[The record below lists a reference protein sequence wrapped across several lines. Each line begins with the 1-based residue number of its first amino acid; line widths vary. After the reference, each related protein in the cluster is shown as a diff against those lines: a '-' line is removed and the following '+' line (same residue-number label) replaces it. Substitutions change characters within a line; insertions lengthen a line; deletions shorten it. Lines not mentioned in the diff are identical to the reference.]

1 MSKGG
6 KVFTAVGLLLLA
18 AALCLTGYNL
28 WTDASAGSSAKNAA
42 RELQSAISRTAALEQ
57 TGEDTVP
64 DYLLAPEVDMPETE
78 LDGEQYIGVLELP
91 TLSLTLPVQS
101 QWSYP
106 ALKVSPCRYAG
117 SAYQGDLVVAG
128 HNYRSHFGRLANLSP
143 GDPVTFTDME
153 GSTFSYTVMELETL
167 PADAV
172 EEMTSGDWDLTLFTC
187 TLDGQS
193 RITVRCVGTDAGL
206 S

>member
-1 MSKGG
+1 
-6 KVFTAVGLLLLA
+6 
-18 AALCLTGYNL
+18 
-28 WTDASAGSSAKNAA
+28 
-42 RELQSAISRTAALEQ
+42 
-57 TGEDTVP
+57 
-64 DYLLAPEVDMPETE
+64 MPETE
-78 LDGEQYIGVLELP
+78 LDGERYIGVLELP
-91 TLSLTLPVQS
+91 SLSLTLPVQS

-128 HNYRSHFGRLANLSP
+128 HNYRSHFGKLANLSP